1 MNKEKTIREEVRV
14 LLEKGFFDLKS
25 GQVIID
31 KHNGVIQGMTFVTK
45 PYKRKKD
52 LTRKV
57 KRL

>member
-1 MNKEKTIREEVRV
+1 MTKEEIIKEEVKV

-31 KHNGVIQGMTFVTK
+31 KHNGLIQDMTFVTK

-52 LTRKV
+52 LTRKTE
-57 KRL
+57 